1 MVVRPRQFDRTF
13 RRLSKALAAKE
24 KGENV
29 EGETAISLVENT
41 GVRGGPVPEE
51 DETSRDAALKNDE
64 SNQSW
69 MRDQDFAMD
78 EGERPSQKTPPKRI
92 QFSNPVI
99 EGNSESFILNARS
112 FQRIS

>member
-1 MVVRPRQFDRTF
+1 MRQFDRTF

-29 EGETAISLVENT
+29 EGETAIAMVENT
-41 GVRGGPVPEE
+41 GVRGGPIPEE

-69 MRDQDFAMD
+69 LREQEFME
-78 EGERPSQKTPPKRI
+78 EGGSAQM
-92 QFSNPVI
+92 S
-99 EGNSESFILNARS
+99 SSWRS
-112 FQRIS
+112 FLTVVRERGFR